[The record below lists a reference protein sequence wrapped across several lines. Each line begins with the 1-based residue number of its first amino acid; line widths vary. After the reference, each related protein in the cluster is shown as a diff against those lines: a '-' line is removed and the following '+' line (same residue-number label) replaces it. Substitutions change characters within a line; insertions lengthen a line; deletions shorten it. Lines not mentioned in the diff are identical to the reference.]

1 MLPVRMEDFRSHAC
15 TAANHRALIGTE
27 QVLPKR
33 MLETICIGNETGER
47 KEGIN

>member
-1 MLPVRMEDFRSHAC
+1 MLPVRMEDFRSHAIMA
-15 TAANHRALIGTE
+15 TNHRALIGTV

-33 MLETICIGNETGER
+33 IIETICIGNETGER

>member
-1 MLPVRMEDFRSHAC
+1 MLPVRMEDFRSHVCMA
-15 TAANHRALIGTE
+15 TNHRALIGTV

-33 MLETICIGNETGER
+33 MLETISIGNETEGR